1 MKLRKITF
9 ATLLISSAFCL
20 NACSNGAAGLRT
32 TLGLEKD
39 TPDEF
44 AVITRAPLEMPPQLA
59 LPSPNPGAPRPQE
72 TPTVEAA
79 QKTVFGQAKQ
89 DSTSA
94 SSAESALLNNAGADA
109 RDTDIR
115 RTVNTETRNMEER
128 NRTVVQKLLKVGE
141 HAEKSSATVVD
152 AEKELERIQSN
163 AKEGKNITAGETPV
177 IEQ

>member
-1 MKLRKITF
+1 MNLRKITL
-9 ATLLISSAFCL
+9 ATFLISSTFCL
-20 NACSNGAAGLRT
+20 NACSDGAAGLRT
-32 TLGLEKD
+32 TLGLGKD

-44 AVITRAPLEMPPQLA
+44 AVITRAPLEMPAQLT

-72 TPTVEAA
+72 TPTVEKA
-79 QKTVFGQAKQ
+79 QKTVFGQTKKAA
-89 DSTSA
+89 TSA
-94 SSAESALLNNAGADA
+94 SSAESALLNNAGADT

-115 RTVNTETRNMEER
+115 KTVNKETRNMEER

-152 AEKELERIQSN
+152 AEKELERIQNN
-163 AKEGKNITAGETPV
+163 AKDGKNITAGETPV